1 MLMLRGVGGKT
12 FYSFKKKKGKHILKG
27 TTYGFDEQSLKQ

>member
-1 MLMLRGVGGKT
+1 MLMLRGKKT
-12 FYSFKKKKGKHILKG
+12 LHSFKKKGKHILKG